1 MIEDDLKFNSSWK
14 TESPP
19 SCTAALGR
27 KENGMFSKICSQLD
41 LEAGSERGDWE
52 ALNVGL

>member
-41 LEAGSERGDWE
+41 LKARSERGDWE